1 MMKKLMKTVFVL
13 AAVAAVLGLS
23 DRAGALKASTP
34 AEVAYT
40 WTLAALGQGG
50 WIGGPLFEDGTVGG
64 GGAFSTGNGSVIAL
78 FRPTTWSENAAD
90 EITVCFD
97 VIPKKGAGLPSS
109 LCIGPAEVTGTPI
122 QLDLFGG
129 PHVFRITE
137 NRSPAQ

>member
-1 MMKKLMKTVFVL
+1 MQRMIKGVFVL
-13 AAVAAVLGLS
+13 AAIAAVMGLWQGVEAS
-23 DRAGALKASTP
+23 KAKTAGHV
-34 AEVAYT
+34 EYT

-78 FRPTTWSENAAD
+78 LKGTTWSENAAE

-97 VIPKKGAGLPSS
+97 VILKKGEGLPSS

-122 QLDLFGG
+122 RIEFLGG

-137 NRSPAQ
+137 NRSTVQ

>member
-1 MMKKLMKTVFVL
+1 MQKMMKTVFVL
-13 AAVAAVLGLS
+13 AAVAAVMGLWQGVEAS
-23 DRAGALKASTP
+23 KAKT
-34 AEVAYT
+34 AVAVEYT

-64 GGAFSTGNGSVIAL
+64 GGAFSMGNGSVIAL

-97 VIPKKGAGLPSS
+97 VILKKGAGLPSS

-122 QLDLFGG
+122 RIDLLGG

-137 NRSPAQ
+137 NRSPAF